1 MGKCIGYVLD
11 CAAVN
16 LVNYNSQN
24 PLPCVFLVGTAQ
36 NRNLS
41 EIGGRSEAATII
53 FRRSLVRWWR
63 TDSEVFGRPQLVI
76 IFLHSAFR
84 SSSQLLALR
93 PTAAPGKPPEV
104 WIQTPQRKESPK
116 NLSMSSPF
124 VVPLQGLDSAWS
136 LIFLCSSNLSTHF
149 SATDKLSNDSSFD
162 PSSLLPDFHFLT
174 SLVSLTFV

>member
-104 WIQTPQRKESPK
+104 WIQTHRGKSLPK
-116 NLSMSSPF
+116 TCPWALPSWSHFRVWTVHDLSY
-124 VVPLQGLDSAWS
+124 
-136 LIFLCSSNLSTHF
+136 F
-149 SATDKLSNDSSFD
+149 SAVPTCLPTSVLQTNWVMTLLLILQVSSQTST
-162 PSSLLPDFHFLT
+162 SSLP
-174 SLVSLTFV
+174 